1 MPQLDLSTWPPQLF
15 WLAVT
20 FLALYI
26 VISRVAIPRTGG
38 VIALRKSTID
48 GDLAKAKIL
57 KDETENAV
65 RSYEAALA
73 EARAKAHAIAQD
85 NRNRLNA
92 EIEGERAK
100 LDAALGAKIAT
111 AEKKVAASR
120 DKALADIADMAAEIA
135 GEIVTQLT
143 GAKVTKAEA
152 TAAVSKTLGKQE

>member
-1 MPQLDLSTWPPQLF
+1 MPQLDMSTWPPQLF

-20 FLALYI
+20 FLALYF

-48 GDLAKAKIL
+48 GDLAKAKNL

-73 EARAKAHAIAQD
+73 DAKAKAHAIALE
-85 NRNRLNA
+85 NRNKLNA
-92 EIEGERAK
+92 EIEAERAK
-100 LDAALGAKIAT
+100 LDAALGAKIET

-120 DKALADIADMAAEIA
+120 DKALEDISAMAAEIA
-135 GEIVTQLT
+135 GDIVTQLT

-152 TAAVSKTLGKQE
+152 IAAVSKTLGK

>member
-1 MPQLDLSTWPPQLF
+1 MPQLDISTWPPQLF

-20 FLALYI
+20 FFALYF

-48 GDLAKAKIL
+48 GDLARAQNLKA
-57 KDETENAV
+57 ETENAV

-73 EARAKAHAIAQD
+73 DARAKANAIATE
-85 NRNRLNA
+85 NRNTLNA
-92 EIEGERAK
+92 EIEAERAK

-120 DKALADIADMAAEIA
+120 DKALRDVGDMAADIASQ
-135 GEIVTQLT
+135 IVQQLT
-143 GAKVTKAEA
+143 GAKVTKAA
-152 TAAVSKTLGKQE
+152 ASAAVPKTFGK

>member
-1 MPQLDLSTWPPQLF
+1 MPQLDISTWPPQLF

-20 FLALYI
+20 FLALYF

-48 GDLAKAKIL
+48 GDLAKAKNL

-73 EARAKAHAIAQD
+73 DAKAKAQAIAIE
-85 NRNRLNA
+85 NRNKLNV
-92 EIEGERAK
+92 EIEAERAK

-120 DKALADIADMAAEIA
+120 DKALEDISAMAADIASD
-135 GEIVTQLT
+135 IVQQLT
-143 GAKVTKAEA
+143 GSKITKAAA